1 MSILSG
7 RKIKIALFIS
17 GEGSN
22 AKNIYQ
28 YFLSHPFIHVDLLIS
43 SNPASNF
50 YQYCIQHNLLDTY
63 LIKKTKELSFPNF
76 EDLLIERGIEWIVL
90 AGFLKKIPESLIKR
104 FANKIINI
112 HPSLLPKYGGK
123 GMYGNYVHKAV
134 LENKDLESGITIHLV
149 NEEYDKGRILTQEKI
164 NIEGIEKLEEL
175 RNKIH
180 ELEHKSYPRVIEQ
193 TILETL
199 G

>member
-17 GEGSN
+17 GQGSN
-22 AKNIYQ
+22 AENIYQ
-28 YFLSHPFIHVDLLIS
+28 YFLNHPYIKVDLLVS
-43 SNPASNF
+43 SNPDSNF

-63 LIKKTKELSFPNF
+63 LIKKSKELLFPNF

-123 GMYGNYVHKAV
+123 GMYGDYVHKAV

-149 NEEYDKGRILTQEKI
+149 NEEYDKGKILTQEKI
-164 NIEGIEKLEEL
+164 NIEGIKKLEEL

-180 ELEHKSYPRVIEQ
+180 ELEHKSYPKVIEQ
-193 TILETL
+193 TILKT
-199 G
+199 